1 MSGNRNNV
9 VAIVGRPNVG
19 KSTLFNRLIEKRE
32 AIVDN
37 ISGLTRDRHYG
48 TAEWNGKTFTVID
61 TGGYVPQSEDIF
73 EKAIAEQVEI
83 AMQEAQ
89 VLLFVVD
96 AMQGLTPLDEL
107 FAEIVRRQK
116 RKVLLVVN
124 KVDNHKL
131 LADAAEFYALNLTD
145 EIYCISAISGSGTG
159 ELLDKITELLPQ
171 NHTETETEN
180 IPRIAF
186 VGRPNVGKS
195 SLVNTLLGENRTIVT
210 PIAGTTRD
218 SIDTHYKAFGHNVIL
233 VDTAGL
239 RKKAKVTENI
249 EFYSTLRTIKAIE
262 ECDVAVLVLDAT
274 LGLEA
279 QDLHILELINR
290 NRKGKVIVVNKW
302 DLYPNKNANS
312 HLEYTKKIEQKILPL
327 SHIPILYTS
336 AITKQRVL
344 KILETAEEVYQEQRK
359 HIPTHELNEF
369 LHEITEHYPPP
380 AVKGKFVKI
389 KYVTQ
394 VQNAKNPTFLFFCNL
409 PQYLQESYKRY
420 IENKLR
426 ERYGF
431 MGCSIILSFKQK

>member
-1 MSGNRNNV
+1 MSGKNNV

-19 KSTLFNRLIEKRE
+19 KSTLFNRLVEKRE
-32 AIVDN
+32 AIVAD

-48 TAEWNGKTFTVID
+48 TAEWNGKTFTVVD

-89 VLLFVVD
+89 ILLFVVD

-107 FAEIVRRQK
+107 FADIIRRQK
-116 RKVLLVVN
+116 RKVILVAN

-131 LADAAEFYALNLTD
+131 QADATEFYALNLVD
-145 EIYCISAISGSGTG
+145 EVYPISAISGSGTG
-159 ELLDKITELLPQ
+159 ELLDKITSLLPEQ
-171 NHTETETEN
+171 SQETELQD

-195 SLVNTLLGENRTIVT
+195 SLINTLLGENRSIVT

-218 SIDTHYKAFGHNVIL
+218 SIDTHYTAFGHDVIL

-262 ECDVAVLVLDAT
+262 ECDVAVLILDAT
-274 LGLEA
+274 LGMEA
-279 QDLHILELINR
+279 QDLHILDLMNK

-302 DLYPNKNANS
+302 DLYPDKNANT
-312 HLEYTKKIEQKILPL
+312 HLQYSKAIEQKILPL

-336 AITKQRVL
+336 AVTKQRVL
-344 KILETAEEVYQEQRK
+344 KILEVAEQVYQEQRK
-359 HIPTHELNEF
+359 YIPTHELNTF
-369 LHEITEHYPPP
+369 LQEITEHYPPP
-380 AVKGKFVKI
+380 SVKGKFVKI

-394 VQNAKNPTFLFFCNL
+394 VNTARNPTFLFFCNL
-409 PQYLQESYKRY
+409 PQYIQESYKRY

-426 ERYGF
+426 EKYGF
-431 MGCSIILSFKQK
+431 LGCSIVLSFKQK